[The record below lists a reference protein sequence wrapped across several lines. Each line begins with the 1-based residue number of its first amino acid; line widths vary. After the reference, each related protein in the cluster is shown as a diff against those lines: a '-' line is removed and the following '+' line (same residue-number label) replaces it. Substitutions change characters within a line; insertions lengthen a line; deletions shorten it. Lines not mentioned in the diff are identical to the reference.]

1 MKFYDFLILENEKFK
16 QKFDSR
22 RYRKIESIA
31 ERSLEQNDIIEFL
44 GENLDSLYGD
54 EQLFELKDLI
64 VNFKQVKEFLD
75 KKSLKE
81 YGSSEELEQ
90 ALNNLKKDMLNLNTS
105 ADVIKVYEDENYV
118 LVYPE
123 NFTSAKLYGGLIN
136 NPYSVSK
143 DEIEYLK
150 EKLYGVTFYL
160 IPKNGSEF
168 TYKITY
174 KFGGEFMIFDKG
186 GTRIGINRIDRSIL
200 QKCRDFVYEKF
211 KKIVNIFE
219 DDYLKE
225 KYIALNLEGIE
236 QKAKQNQDKLRQED
250 AWFGTDI
257 GNRAK
262 AAFEYSKGYSNA
274 GFEELRDIYDL
285 YWDGYAEFSTE
296 PEGEGVVFRV
306 LNQEEADNESQQYWE
321 SYVDDVDPTE
331 AFSRIYLNR
340 FLDEEKIKEYF
351 WSLMEDQIKD
361 DLESYFEV
369 EELPINSYDQR
380 KIDRLK
386 SEKDSLQQ
394 EIDNEEMS
402 DEDIKSHQERIDEID
417 LEIEEIEENAEREP
431 TSDQIEE
438 KIDEEWYDV
447 SRGDLIDWIE
457 EIGLD
462 LGDFLNT
469 EALIKELIRD
479 GEYGSSLSTY
489 DGDYNYYNMDG
500 KDYYA
505 FRIS

>member
-1 MKFYDFLILENEKFK
+1 
-16 QKFDSR
+16 
-22 RYRKIESIA
+22 
-31 ERSLEQNDIIEFL
+31 
-44 GENLDSLYGD
+44 
-54 EQLFELKDLI
+54 
-64 VNFKQVKEFLD
+64 
-75 KKSLKE
+75 
-81 YGSSEELEQ
+81 
-90 ALNNLKKDMLNLNTS
+90 
-105 ADVIKVYEDENYV
+105 
-118 LVYPE
+118 
-123 NFTSAKLYGGLIN
+123 
-136 NPYSVSK
+136 
-143 DEIEYLK
+143 
-150 EKLYGVTFYL
+150 
-160 IPKNGSEF
+160 
-168 TYKITY
+168 
-174 KFGGEFMIFDKG
+174 
-186 GTRIGINRIDRSIL
+186 
-200 QKCRDFVYEKF
+200 
-211 KKIVNIFE
+211 
-219 DDYLKE
+219 
-225 KYIALNLEGIE
+225 LEGIY
-236 QKAKQNQDKLRQED
+236 QKTIQNQDKLRQED
-250 AWFGTDI
+250 AWFGTVI

-262 AAFEYSKGYSNA
+262 AAFEYSKDYRNA
-274 GFEELRDIYDL
+274 GLEELRDIYDL

-296 PEGEGVVFRV
+296 PEGKGMVFRV

-331 AFSRIYLNR
+331 AFSRSFLNR

-361 DLESYFEV
+361 NLESYFEV

-394 EIDNEEMS
+394 EIENEEMG

-431 TSDQIEE
+431 NSDQIEE

-447 SRGDLIDWIE
+447 SRSSLIDWIE

-462 LGDFLNT
+462 LGDFIDT
-469 EALIKELIRD
+469 EALIKDLVSD

-500 KDYYA
+500 NNYYA